1 MKFILGKKLNMLQ
14 VFREDGTVVPV
25 TKVEAGPCVVTQIKT
40 ADKNGVSAVQI
51 GFGAQKRF
59 RLNKPALGHLKGINV
74 NGDETITVRMLRDQ
88 RVNEST
94 DLKRGDV
101 FSVKIFTP
109 GEKVQVIGTSKGKG
123 FQGVVKRHG
132 FHGGPATHGHKDN
145 SRAPGSIG
153 AGGVQRVFKGM
164 RMAGHMGDARI
175 TVKNLEIVSVHPET
189 NEVLIKGA
197 LPGARG
203 GIVLI
208 STNEGKIEIEKFA
221 EPAAVESVVEQ
232 APEVNPTSN

>member
-1 MKFILGKKLNMLQ
+1 
-14 VFREDGTVVPV
+14 
-25 TKVEAGPCVVTQIKT
+25 
-40 ADKNGVSAVQI
+40 
-51 GFGAQKRF
+51 
-59 RLNKPALGHLKGINV
+59 
-74 NGDETITVRMLRDQ
+74 
-88 RVNEST
+88 
-94 DLKRGDV
+94 
-101 FSVKIFTP
+101 
-109 GEKVQVIGTSKGKG
+109 
-123 FQGVVKRHG
+123 
-132 FHGGPATHGHKDN
+132 
-145 SRAPGSIG
+145 
-153 AGGVQRVFKGM
+153 
-164 RMAGHMGDARI
+164 MAGHMGDARI